1 VAAFT
6 LTMPK
11 VHSNGFRG
19 ATSPRL
25 MPPTEKY
32 ALRGRYGL
40 HLCSGLIALCVGSV
54 LVGTVALAEDS
65 EAGQPHVDIPVQVDQ
80 GVEALLRQLARQITV
95 GHTVAPEGDNALVT
109 WRSLLDVVSR
119 DLLPTD
125 AASPATQRALT
136 DFAADMRRRASE
148 AQAAGRPVVASDL
161 LVFAD
166 QATELLQLLSTRPAS
181 SSAAKPPLAPAA
193 TVPDPSPAAL
203 PTGIA
208 TQGARPTGA
217 PNGSAQSVAPAE
229 PRRSEIGQTQAGV
242 PPSGSAATSGSLA
255 SGAVNQESMPPPP
268 AAADTGAASADLASH
283 PSVTTRTAQEQAAAA
298 AFASRGDAMLAIKD
312 ISAARVFYEYAAN
325 AGSARAAV
333 ALAETYDPAFLNQ
346 SGALGPRPNRAMA
359 ADWYRKAAALGDRG
373 ADARLR
379 TLGAEAA
386 K

>member
-1 VAAFT
+1 
-6 LTMPK
+6 MD
-11 VHSNGFRG
+11 
-19 ATSPRL
+19 
-25 MPPTEKY
+25 
-32 ALRGRYGL
+32 ALPGRYGL
-40 HLCSGLIALCVGSV
+40 HLRPSLIAFCVGSV
-54 LVGTVALAEDS
+54 LVGAVALAEDIES
-65 EAGQPHVDIPVQVDQ
+65 GQPHVDTAAPADQ
-80 GVEALLRQLARQITV
+80 GVEALLRQLERQITV
-95 GHTVAPEGDNALVT
+95 GHTIAPEGDNALAT

-119 DLLPTD
+119 ASPPTD

-136 DFAADMRRRASE
+136 NFAADMKRRASE

-166 QATELLQLLSTRPAS
+166 QATELLLLSTKPAS

-208 TQGARPTGA
+208 AQGVRRTEP

-229 PRRSEIGQTQAGV
+229 SRRSEIGQTQAGV
-242 PPSGSAATSGSLA
+242 PPSGSATTSGSVAL
-255 SGAVNQESMPPPP
+255 GAVNQESMPPRS
-268 AAADTGAASADLASH
+268 AAANTGAASADLASH
-283 PSVTTRTAQEQAAAA
+283 PSVRTRTAQEQAAAA

-312 ISAARVFYEYAAN
+312 ISAARAFYEYAAN

-346 SGALGPRPNRAMA
+346 LGALGPRPNPAMA
-359 ADWYRKAAALGDRG
+359 ADWYRKAVALGDRG